1 MFNKHCKDE
10 HQIRYLKSLYL
21 QAVGSSVQETFYE
34 HPSLNRAFEERAAT
48 GNFKP
53 RKRQILR
60 RGDTPGPPHFVITYS
75 IYVVPTHQS
84 GDFGLEKI
92 LGGSGLYLHNTSS
105 IWRYKNV
112 LFMDVGAVGN
122 ATGECLCYGY
132 LLKN

>member
-21 QAVGSSVQETFYE
+21 QAVGSVVQERFYE

-92 LGGSGLYLHNTSS
+92 WVGLVCISITHQVFGDIKMFYL
-105 IWRYKNV
+105 WM
-112 LFMDVGAVGN
+112 LEQLEMQQEGAY
-122 ATGECLCYGY
+122 AMAIS
-132 LLKN
+132 

>member
-1 MFNKHCKDE
+1 MNVLEPH
-10 HQIRYLKSLYL
+10 HKSLQIQGY
-21 QAVGSSVQETFYE
+21 GTSVSEGFYE

-60 RGDTPGPPHFVITYS
+60 RGDTPGPPHFVFTYS

-92 LGGSGLYLHNTSS
+92 WGGSGLYLQN
-105 IWRYKNV
+105 
-112 LFMDVGAVGN
+112 LFS
-122 ATGECLCYGY
+122 
-132 LLKN
+132 

>member
-1 MFNKHCKDE
+1 MFNKHSKNE
-10 HQIRYLKSLYL
+10 RANGYLKSLHL
-21 QAVGSSVQETFYE
+21 QAVGSAVQEPFYE

-60 RGDTPGPPHFVITYS
+60 RGDTPGPPHFVFTYS

-84 GDFGLEKI
+84 GDFGLGKI
-92 LGGSGLYLHNTSS
+92 WGGSGLYLHNTSS

-122 ATGECLCYGY
+122 ATGEC
-132 LLKN
+132 